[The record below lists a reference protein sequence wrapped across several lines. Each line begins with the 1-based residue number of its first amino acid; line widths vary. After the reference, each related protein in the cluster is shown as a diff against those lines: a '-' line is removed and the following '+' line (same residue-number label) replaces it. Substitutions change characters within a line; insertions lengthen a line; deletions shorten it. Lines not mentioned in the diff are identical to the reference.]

1 MGGGGGGGGGS
12 SVEATLRR
20 NVSNPTHS
28 LKLNGSNA
36 ANAASLLLENQRKKQ
51 SWDGANGRSLE
62 NIDRPW
68 PASQEEVSSAS
79 PKWSPMHSKTISE
92 CSTPVNGQSL
102 SVDLSPV
109 EERGGGGGGPPPLS
123 SNTQT
128 YREYKEAL
136 KQQRNQDTT
145 AVYRSKD
152 NTSSSSSSGGSNQA
166 SPMSPVNG
174 VNKSLAADVITIK
187 PKLIMATGTAAT
199 TGRQSSQEG
208 DDQGEEKSNGLE
220 EENSRNNNIDNT
232 NNGGYVKPASPAM
245 GGVEARNGTRSGDST
260 DSLVIKSIMNGN
272 LRTATNNNSNGTG
285 SGRLGDNNGKT
296 GAAAAAAT
304 AAKNPKRTVS
314 WNRDIVTPEKQT
326 ISFTM
331 RREFDRHKEE
341 AELIGKLR
349 NVSGRGKEEEEAEDE
364 IGISFINPNDSS
376 LPDSGKSPQDDPAP
390 GHGSC
395 FSRRRRP
402 VPFGKQCA
410 TPFCRQ
416 HSRSISGRGEFC

>member
-1 MGGGGGGGGGS
+1 MGGGGGGS

-36 ANAASLLLENQRKKQ
+36 ANAASLLLESQRKKQ

-68 PASQEEVSSAS
+68 PASQEEVSSSAS

-109 EERGGGGGGPPPLS
+109 EERGGGGPPPLS

-152 NTSSSSSSGGSNQA
+152 NTSSSSSSSGGSNQA

-187 PKLIMATGTAAT
+187 PKLIMATGTAAAAT
-199 TGRQSSQEG
+199 TGRRSSQEG

-220 EENSRNNNIDNT
+220 EENSRNNN

-296 GAAAAAAT
+296 GAAAAT

-349 NVSGRGKEEEEAEDE
+349 NVSG
-364 IGISFINPNDSS
+364 N
-376 LPDSGKSPQDDPAP
+376 
-390 GHGSC
+390 
-395 FSRRRRP
+395 
-402 VPFGKQCA
+402 
-410 TPFCRQ
+410 
-416 HSRSISGRGEFC
+416 GEGGGGGGGGGG